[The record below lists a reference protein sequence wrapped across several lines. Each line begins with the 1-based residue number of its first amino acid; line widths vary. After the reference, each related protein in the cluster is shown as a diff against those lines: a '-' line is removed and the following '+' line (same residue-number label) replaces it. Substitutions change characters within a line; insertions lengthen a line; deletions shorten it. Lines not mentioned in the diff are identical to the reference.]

1 MHSYISHN
9 RKAFTLMEIMC
20 CLIIISIVSSITLP
34 SINNFY
40 SSDRCKSEAEKFV
53 SSVRQAKY
61 TAMQNATPCRI
72 IFAAEDYKYKVQILE
87 TIDETKPPVEQIVED
102 AKSNDADHDYENGLY
117 WASIADTEEIEI
129 DPVVDVSLA
138 ELKNLTPTDESYPE
152 TKLYFMPDSHIYY
165 WDSDTEK
172 LTMMKET
179 RVAFRYGSAIIVV
192 SMNAIGIISS
202 EAFSSDNDNMETI
215 QEDEIEW

>member
-72 IFAAEDYKYKVQILE
+72 IFAAEDYKYKVQIL
-87 TIDETKPPVEQIVED
+87 DKVDNRLPVEQIQDD
-102 AKSNDADHDYENGLY
+102 AKSNDSDHDYENGLY

-129 DPVVDVSLA
+129 DPVVDVSLT
-138 ELKNLTPTDESYPE
+138 ELKKLTPTNETYPE

-165 WDSDTEK
+165 WDSNTDK
-172 LTMMKET
+172 LTILNET

-202 EAFSSDNDNMETI
+202 EAFSSDKDDIETI